1 MKIFGN
7 NVNLTKVGPGTVL
20 LLQYWPHFN
29 CHIFRKGCIYVDVQ
43 ECSTGEQEG
52 TEWVN
57 LGEMIMVY
65 I

>member
-1 MKIFGN
+1 MYKNVVQVN
-7 NVNLTKVGPGTVL
+7 NKV
-20 LLQYWPHFN
+20 QS
-29 CHIFRKGCIYVDVQ
+29 CIYVDVQ